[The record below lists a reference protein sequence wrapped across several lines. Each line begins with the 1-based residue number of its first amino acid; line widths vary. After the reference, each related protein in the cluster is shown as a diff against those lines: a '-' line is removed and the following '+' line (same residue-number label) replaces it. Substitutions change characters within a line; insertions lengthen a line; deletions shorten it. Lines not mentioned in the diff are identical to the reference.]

1 MKLKTSFII
10 SFCTC
15 FLALLAFQNINP
27 KPVLLLSKTEIK
39 LENTALWEKLSSE
52 EKPFKEL
59 DYLQQLQFF

>member
-1 MKLKTSFII
+1 MNYRNIGVY
-10 SFCTC
+10 
-15 FLALLAFQNINP
+15 FLIFLIVTVFLAFQNINP

-59 DYLQQLQFF
+59 DYLQ